1 MLGKR
6 IPLYRLLFPFNA
18 VWVLYVLLFGQRIV
32 ANTVYQNTPLVF
44 RHFSTNSP
52 QSTKHYLAGTNSNAL
67 PTHCKSTNLWL
78 NICLTP
84 TKTFCTAS
92 PLPWLHLSKSDACI
106 NQLLTIRFDMLS
118 CPFWMKLLTD
128 LFLNHTFSLRL
139 LSRFSFSALPQP
151 FLLHSLPIL
160 LQCSITLAPHLFCLP
175 SISSSPSTRFTLS
188 CPSFFP
194 TACGAHFREESSS
207 PLEFQYFVCRII
219 NQET

>member
-1 MLGKR
+1 MLGKK

-52 QSTKHYLAGTNSNAL
+52 QSTKHYLAGTNSSAL

-92 PLPWLHLSKSDACI
+92 PLPDYIYLKVMHASTSCWQYGWRLTFDRNVLDHSLTCCHAHSGWSFWLISSLITPPSPSDCFPDFPS
-106 NQLLTIRFDMLS
+106 L
-118 CPFWMKLLTD
+118 P
-128 LFLNHTFSLRL
+128 FLNHSCFT
-139 LSRFSFSALPQP
+139 P
-151 FLLHSLPIL
+151 FLSY
-160 LQCSITLAPHLFCLP
+160 SSAP
-175 SISSSPSTRFTLS
+175 SP
-188 CPSFFP
+188 
-194 TACGAHFREESSS
+194 
-207 PLEFQYFVCRII
+207 
-219 NQET
+219 